1 MLEQWSLG
9 RSLVVVLVVLIV
21 CGTIPLS
28 VAAQT
33 DGQTGGTVVV
43 EEGETVDSLEAFGGT
58 VVVSGTVT
66 GDVSAVG
73 GDVRVEETGEVGGD
87 LEAAGGSVT
96 IAGTVDGDVDAAAG
110 SLTVTE
116 SGTVGGTLV
125 AGAGVVTIS
134 GTLDGDA
141 EIGADTIQLGDEAQV
156 AGDLRYDATIEGDT
170 DVVEGELE
178 EDPALGVDGAPMIG
192 PLASWVFA
200 AYVLAA
206 NLLVGA
212 LLLALF
218 PRFSDGVAGHV
229 AGEPLRSGLVGVGA
243 LLGIP
248 IVLIALAISVVGIP
262 LSLFGGLLFALVLW
276 IGFVYGWFA
285 VATWLLSLVGLGNR
299 WLALVVGLVAGAVL
313 SQLPIPVIGEAISL
327 FVLLV
332 GLGAFARALVGRW
345 RHARKREYPRRTG
358 AGTDGPATE

>member
-1 MLEQWSLG
+1 MLEQWSPKRG
-9 RSLVVVLVVLIV
+9 LVVVLVVLIV
-21 CGTIPLS
+21 CGTVPIP

-110 SLTVTE
+110 SLTITE

-218 PRFSDGVAGHV
+218 PRFSSGVAGHV
-229 AGEPLRSGLVGVGA
+229 AGEPLRSGLVGIGV

-285 VATWLLSLVGLGNR
+285 VAAWLLSLVGLGNR
-299 WLALVVGLVAGAVL
+299 WLALVVGLVAGVVL
-313 SQLPIPVIGEAISL
+313 SQLPVPVIGEVISL

-332 GLGAFARALVGRW
+332 GLGAFARALFGHW
-345 RHARKREYPRRTG
+345 RRGRKRESSRRTG
-358 AGTDGPATE
+358 ARTDRPATE